1 MNKVGMRVIDKNLGP
16 GSIVGFEHFINNGMN
31 GIVTATDNEDG
42 RIVVKLDHPENWAFK
57 DCGDPFCFRHDLTE
71 ELSLTDYSVCE
82 DCVQFIAY
90 GEGPDVSEA
99 MKNEIGDREGHFA
112 LGGSSEEEED
122 HDDQE
127 FSTHACELCNS
138 HLAGGRHKATLVIK
152 EKWEKPE

>member
-90 GEGPDVSEA
+90 GEGHDVSEA
-99 MKNEIGDREGHFA
+99 MKNEIGDREGHFCS
-112 LGGSSEEEED
+112 GSNED
-122 HDDQE
+122 EPE
-127 FSTHACELCNS
+127 FSWSACELCKDP
-138 HLAGGRHKATLVIK
+138 LGGSRFNAILMIK
-152 EKWEKPE
+152 EKWEKL